1 MLEIIEL
8 KGAKEQS
15 LSVTYGDRSIVIEL
29 RWNDVLGLWYLNM
42 KENNV
47 YLISGVTMTPNAN
60 LIYDK
65 LNLGKLYAIDTL
77 QGQTS
82 APIVKDDLCTRLALA
97 REF

>member
-8 KGAKEQS
+8 KGSKEQS
-15 LSVTYGDRSIVIEL
+15 LSVTYGDRNIVIEL
-29 RWNDVLGLWYLNM
+29 KWNDVLGLWYLNM
-42 KENNV
+42 KENDV
-47 YLISGVTMTPNAN
+47 YLISGVTMTPNSN

-82 APIVKDDLCTRLALA
+82 APITKDDLGTRLALA

>member
-42 KENNV
+42 KENDV

-82 APIVKDDLCTRLALA
+82 APIVKEDLGTRLALA

>member
-42 KENNV
+42 KENDV
-47 YLISGVTMTPNAN
+47 YLISGVTMTPNSN

-82 APIVKDDLCTRLALA
+82 APIVKDDLGTRLALA

>member
-15 LSVTYGDRSIVIEL
+15 LSVTYGDRNIVIEL
-29 RWNDVLGLWYLNM
+29 KWSDVLRLWYLNM
-42 KENNV
+42 KENDV

-82 APIVKDDLCTRLALA
+82 APIVKDDLGTRLALA
-97 REF
+97 RKF